1 MAVRL
6 RHHISEDLLEVH
18 HLPRLP
24 RALLPLYIIQTVSAR
39 LASPSRPLDVRRLRG
54 LPAADEDD
62 ATLAPDEPLASLD
75 LYRFLRGVWNS
86 SVSLECGGGLRGEED
101 EEEEWR
107 SAGIS

>member
-6 RHHISEDLLEVH
+6 RHHISEELLEVH
-18 HLPRLP
+18 LLLRLP
-24 RALLPLYIIQTVSAR
+24 RRLLPLYIQQAVSAR
-39 LASPSRPLDVRRLRG
+39 TTIPSRPFDVRRLRG

-62 ATLAPDEPLASLD
+62 ATLAGDEPLASLD
-75 LYRFLRGVWNS
+75 LYRFLRGVSNG

-101 EEEEWR
+101 VEWR